1 MGGSVVRGSG
11 SGGGECY
18 WISIY
23 ELILNQ
29 SGVRSGSHRAAR
41 GRAGVR
47 HGTYHRRLTRWG
59 SRVLRIS
66 PGRSGLSSGCLPR
79 NMPKSTPKVRR
90 PRNPGG
96 RCTAGEEPCG
106 PPFAYFEG
114 TARSTG
120 EVSRISP
127 SRTTSCTRRSKS
139 SRRLLW
145 FVLHM
150 RRAYLP
156 SRTVYDGAARPPS

>member
-1 MGGSVVRGSG
+1 MGDPWYVAGAP
-11 SGGGECY
+11 GGEWY

-41 GRAGVR
+41 GRAGAR
-47 HGTYHRRLTRWG
+47 HGTHRRRLTRRG
-59 SRVLRIS
+59 SRVRRIS
-66 PGRSGLSSGCLPR
+66 PGRSGLRSGCLPR
-79 NMPKSTPKVRR
+79 SMLKSTPKVRR

-96 RCTAGEEPCG
+96 RCAVREEPGG

-114 TARSTG
+114 RARSTG

-127 SRTTSCTRRSKS
+127 SRTTSRTRRSKS

-145 FVLHM
+145 FVLHT